1 MKNLF
6 KRFGAIAMI
15 FAILCSMM
23 VAGVNAATSETAVID
38 DSRTGSIT
46 LYKYDMTSAI
56 ENEDWDDS
64 FVSTGLPDAAVE
76 QLYAPYA
83 IEGVEYTYLRVA
95 DVITHTD
102 ETNTGK
108 TVRVLYGFDSNTVSN
123 TLLDALA
130 LDDGDA
136 YMMDDND
143 VMWFESDTLIAALA
157 SNLTARETA
166 TKNALEDLV
175 SKNGGTAMPETNEN
189 GRSSVDDLDLGLYL
203 VVETRVPENVTN
215 TTAPFFV
222 SLPMTTIDGDDWNY
236 DVTIY
241 PKNLTGEPTLSK
253 TVRESADDTGKN
265 DGSTDDITDG
275 YSSHT
280 SASEGDVVEYQ
291 IISKLPTITSDATHL
306 SAYTFVDTLFKGIE
320 YNKNDV
326 KIEWFTDA
334 ECTDPIATWT
344 ESDNTAKFTVA
355 YGTAANSATTM
366 TITMTAAGLN
376 EINTSNAVYANS
388 PLYRGYSDCYL
399 RITYAATLNSSADT
413 VLGKDGNPNSVTLTW
428 QRTNTEYWDT
438 LTSNAKVYT
447 FGIELTKTFSDGEG
461 DPAEVE
467 FIVHNDTDD
476 YWLVAEYDEDDE
488 VYYVTGHA
496 EDEEDATHFI
506 PYTDSHIVIKGVED
520 DTYSMT
526 EIATD
531 DGYVLLTEPIE
542 VEFSYAIM
550 RAPSNMRVHATVND
564 TSVSAIA
571 DNGSLVAIIPL
582 TVVNTKGFDLPQTG
596 DNGVWMYGAVGI
608 ALMAGA
614 LIAIIVATGK
624 KKSERC

>member
-6 KRFGAIAMI
+6 KRLGAIAMI

-23 VAGVNAATSETAVID
+23 VVGVNAATSETAVID

-46 LYKYDMTSAI
+46 LYKYDMTAAI

-108 TVRVLYGFDSNTVSN
+108 TVRVLYGFDYDTVSN

-130 LDDGDA
+130 LDDGDS
-136 YMMDDND
+136 YFMDDND
-143 VMWFESDTLIAALA
+143 VMWFESDTLNYALA
-157 SNLTARETA
+157 SNLITRETE
-166 TKNALEDLV
+166 TKNALEELV
-175 SKNGGTAMPETNEN
+175 TDNGGTAMPETNEN

-203 VVETRVPENVTN
+203 IVETRVPENVTN

-236 DVTIY
+236 AVTIY

-253 TVRESADDTGKN
+253 AVRESADDTGKN

-275 YSSHT
+275 YSGYT

-291 IISKLPTITSDATHL
+291 VISKLPTITSDATKL
-306 SAYTFVDTLFKGIE
+306 SVYTFVDTLSKGIE

-326 KIEWFTDA
+326 KIEWFTDE
-334 ECTDPIATWT
+334 ECTDLLATWT
-344 ESDNTAKFTVA
+344 ENDATAKFTVA
-355 YGTAANSATTM
+355 YGTAANDATTM
-366 TITMTAAGLN
+366 TVTMTAAGLN
-376 EINTSNAVYANS
+376 EINTSTAVYASS
-388 PLYRGYSDCYL
+388 PLYRGYSDLYL

-461 DPAEVE
+461 DPTEVE

-542 VEFSYAIM
+542 VSFTYVIT
-550 RAPSNMRVHATVND
+550 RAPSNMRVLATVND
-564 TSVSAIA
+564 TSVTAIA
-571 DNGSLVAIIPL
+571 DNGSAVAIIPL

>member
-15 FAILCSMM
+15 LAILCSMT
-23 VAGVNAATSETAVID
+23 VVGVSAATAETAVID
-38 DSRTGSIT
+38 TSRTGSIS
-46 LYKYDMTSAI
+46 LYKYDMTAAI
-56 ENEDWDDS
+56 ENDDWNAS
-64 FVSTGLPDAAVE
+64 FVSTGLPDNAVE

-83 IEGVEYTYLRVA
+83 IEGVVFTYLRVA
-95 DVITHTD
+95 DVITYTD

-108 TVRVLYGFDSNTVSN
+108 TVRVLYGFDYDTVSN

-130 LDDGDA
+130 MDDGDS
-136 YMMDDND
+136 YFMDDND
-143 VMWFESDTLIAALA
+143 VMWFESDTLISALA
-157 SNLTARETA
+157 SNLITRETE
-166 TKNALEDLV
+166 TKNALEELV
-175 SKNGGTAMPETNEN
+175 LDHGGTAMNETDED
-189 GRSSVDDLDLGLYL
+189 GYTDATGLPLGLYL
-203 VVETRVPENVTN
+203 VVETHVPENVTN

-222 SLPMTTIDGDDWNY
+222 SLPMTTLDGDDWNY

-241 PKNLTGEPTLSK
+241 PKNLTGEPTLAK
-253 TVRESADDTGKN
+253 TVRESADDTGN
-265 DGSTDDITDG
+265 NNGSTDDITDG
-275 YSSHT
+275 YSGYT

-306 SAYTFVDTLFKGIE
+306 SAYTFVDTLSKGIE

-344 ESDNTAKFTVA
+344 ESDNNAKFTVA
-355 YGTAANSATTM
+355 YGTAANNATTM

-461 DPAEVE
+461 DPTEVE

-550 RAPSNMRVHATVND
+550 RAPSNMRVLATVND
-564 TSVSAIA
+564 TSVTAIA
-571 DNGSLVAIIPL
+571 DNGSAVAIIPL

>member
-15 FAILCSMM
+15 LAILCSMT
-23 VAGVNAATSETAVID
+23 VVGVSAATAETAVID

-56 ENEDWDDS
+56 DEDAWDDS
-64 FVSTGLPDAAVE
+64 FVSTGRPDAAVE

-95 DVITHTD
+95 DVITYTD

-108 TVRVLYGFDSNTVSN
+108 TVRVLYGFDYNTVSN

-130 LDDGDA
+130 LDDGDS
-136 YMMDDND
+136 YFMDDND
-143 VMWFESDTLIAALA
+143 VMWFESDTLISALA
-157 SNLTARETA
+157 SNLITRETE
-166 TKNALEDLV
+166 TKNALEELV
-175 SKNGGTAMPETNEN
+175 TDNGGTAMPETNEN

-203 VVETRVPENVTN
+203 IVETRVPENVTN

-222 SLPMTTIDGDDWNY
+222 SLPMTTLDGDDWHY

-241 PKNLTGEPTLSK
+241 PKNLTGEPTLAK
-253 TVRESADDTGKN
+253 TVRESADDTGN
-265 DGSTDDITDG
+265 NNGSTDDITDG
-275 YSSHT
+275 YSGYT

-306 SAYTFVDTLFKGIE
+306 SAYTFVDTLSKGIE

-326 KIEWFTDA
+326 KIEWFTDE
-334 ECTDPIATWT
+334 ECTDLLMTWT
-344 ESDNTAKFTVA
+344 ENDATAKFTVA
-355 YGTAANSATTM
+355 YGTAANDATTM

-376 EINTSNAVYANS
+376 EINTSGAVYES
-388 PLYRGYSDCYL
+388 SSLYRGYSDCYL
-399 RITYAATLNSSADT
+399 RITYACTLNSSADT
-413 VLGKDGNPNSVTLTW
+413 VLGKDGNPNTVVLTW
-428 QRTNTEYWDT
+428 KRTNSEYWDT
-438 LTSNAKVYT
+438 LTDTAKVYT
-447 FGIELTKTFSDGEG
+447 FGIELTKTFSDNAG
-461 DPAEVE
+461 DPTEVE
-467 FIVHNDTDD
+467 FLVHNDTDN
-476 YWLVAEYDEDDE
+476 YWLVASYDEDDE
-488 VYYVTGHA
+488 VYYVTGHT
-496 EDEEDATHFI
+496 ENESDATHFI
-506 PYTDSHIVIKGVED
+506 PYTDSHVVIKGVEN
-520 DTYSMT
+520 DTYSIT

-550 RAPSNMRVHATVND
+550 RAPSNMRVHATVNG
-564 TSVSAIA
+564 TGVTAIA
-571 DNGSLVAIIPL
+571 DNGSAVAIIPL

-596 DNGVWMYGAVGI
+596 DNGVWMYGAAGI

-614 LIAIIVATGK
+614 LVAIIVASRK
-624 KKSERC
+624 KKSETC